1 MQTTNFKQT
10 VRNVRTQTVEENFG
24 KGMYYSSTPLTEGY
38 CHTLVNMDISEDGT
52 TLTQRPAFKGLQ
64 LGGKNTTWFP
74 TTESITTVKDSKFIE
89 ECILQDKEY
98 NKSPTY
104 LFSRNHQQN
113 TCNIDMFIKN
123 SNEEY
128 TFKSIPGIVTH
139 TPKVSD
145 IHKVPLASTQTTQVV
160 GCTAWN
166 NEFYTFQKRDTGNS
180 LVKLTN
186 NSTGVSVIEP
196 KPFTNAEHELLGYN
210 VLLPDM
216 FKVPECEPFRQA
228 IAKIDFTKDYQLD
241 IVDGETLK
249 HVDNSYIL
257 KNKLYYIVAN
267 YHIPTAG
274 GSAGTHSDLSAEY
287 ILYSTGGQNAVTTF
301 PSELGGK
308 TIPGLERYSTRT
320 DEGASYSDGV
330 YKFRL
335 YISYSGSS
343 SKYLSSNYNTL
354 LYFPVTFSEEGF
366 HSFELHCALNW
377 ALYENSSAADPWTQ
391 GSKSGILNGSQLA
404 LTVVSKVP
412 EELPTI
418 KNYDLSTCTSMVFW
432 QERLWVAGV
441 TEDPSM
447 LFCSA
452 PQNPERFPYNDVHVF
467 NESIIKMVPLKDSLI
482 VFTETK
488 VHRLSYNSSNKLNT
502 EIIQSNLYI
511 TPGEA
516 HLIQSVKNMLYFKS
530 GNYYYM
536 IVPKA
541 NSLTN
546 ELTLAPVSVN
556 ITQFLD
562 NFQENL
568 YKVLKKSYNIDATI
582 NNVSLIDFYN
592 FLDYEDVYNVFKLK
606 GLDPDTSIYFMLLY
620 NTVKRHWRIYIL
632 CTNTQVDAGIQ
643 FSDHLAILRNDA
655 TRKGEYIQEVLG
667 PSGTNTMSF
676 HTFEWSFKFEK
687 DDYGIYEK
695 DIETYLDTGYREHA
709 STIKKR
715 YREVQFNFQRPVDS
729 NNQVMHVHMFN
740 TSFCVDSEAR
750 QNKTY
755 YTPEVVNNI
764 IQLHPYSGGIR
775 SVDLLHPTEFWAL
788 EGMSFN
794 HKVRMPVSGKGYAPR
809 LIIKGIT
816 GHHRNSS
823 SKITGPGYSISKISY
838 VYRVLNSR

>member
-52 TLTQRPAFKGLQ
+52 TLTQRPAFSQVQTGV
-64 LGGKNTTWFP
+64 KNTTWFP

-89 ECILQDKEY
+89 ECILLDKEH
-98 NKSPTY
+98 NKYPTY

-123 SNEEY
+123 SNEEG
-128 TFKSIPGIVTH
+128 TFKSISGILTH

-145 IHKVPLASTQTTQVV
+145 IHNMSLESTQTSHVV

-166 NEFYTFQKRDTGNS
+166 NEFYTFQKRDTGNA

-196 KPFTNAEHELLGYN
+196 RPFTNAEHELWGYN

-216 FKVPECEPFRQA
+216 FKVPECEPFRKA
-228 IAKIDFTKDYQLD
+228 ITKIDFTEDYQLD

-274 GSAGTHSDLSAEY
+274 GSASAGSDLSADY
-287 ILYSTGGQNAVTTF
+287 VLYSTGGQNAVTTY

-308 TIPGLERYSTRT
+308 TIPGLERYSSNTH
-320 DEGASYSDGV
+320 EGASYSDGV
-330 YKFRL
+330 YKFRTRITHGGSGNKEL
-335 YISYSGSS
+335 Y
-343 SKYLSSNYNTL
+343 SNYNKL

-366 HSFELHCALNW
+366 HSFELHCTLDW
-377 ALYENSSAADPWTQ
+377 VLYETASAAEPYAQ

-404 LTVVSKVP
+404 LTVVSQIP
-412 EELPTI
+412 EELPAI
-418 KNYDLSTCTSMVFW
+418 ENYDLSTCTSMVFW

-441 TEDPSM
+441 AENPSM

-452 PQNPERFPYNDVHVF
+452 AQNPERFPYNDAHVF

-488 VHRLSYNSSNKLNT
+488 VHRLNYNSSNTLHT
-502 EIIQSNLYI
+502 EVIQSNLYI

-516 HLIQSVKNMLYFKS
+516 HLIQSVKNMIYFKS

-536 IVPKA
+536 IVPKS

-568 YKVLKKSYNIDATI
+568 YKILKKSYNIDAMVDNIHLT
-582 NNVSLIDFYN
+582 DFYN
-592 FLDYEDVYNVFKLK
+592 FLDYEDIYNVFKLK
-606 GLDPDTSIYFMLLY
+606 GLNRDTSIYFMLLY

-632 CTNTQVDAGIQ
+632 CTNTQFAEGIE
-643 FSDHLAILRNDA
+643 FSDRLDILRNDA
-655 TRKGEYIQEVLG
+655 TRKGEYIQEMLG
-667 PSGTNTMSF
+667 LSGTKTMSF
-676 HTFEWSFKFEK
+676 QTFEWSFKSEK
-687 DDYGIYEK
+687 DDCGFYEK

-755 YTPEVVNNI
+755 YTPEVLNNI
-764 IQLHPYSGGIR
+764 IQLHPYSDVTRG
-775 SVDLLHPTEFWAL
+775 VNLLHPTESWAL

-809 LIIKGIT
+809 LIIKGVT
-816 GHHRNSS
+816 HYKRDAS